1 MEPLGE
7 RLVLTDTLIK
17 PSVNHFSRGG
27 QGQLRP
33 GGQWAM
39 VVVNVNISIIIPEN
53 TNSEDDQRWNQVI
66 EFMFKDG
73 TRNLARLQVFHLIK
87 KPALLCL
94 ILILLITSTRPWA
107 ATPNTTRVALQK
119 SERRNN

>member
-17 PSVNHFSRGG
+17 PSINHFSRGG

-39 VVVNVNISIIIPEN
+39 VVVNVNISIRIPEN
-53 TNSEDDQRWNQVI
+53 TNSEDDKCWN
-66 EFMFKDG
+66 
-73 TRNLARLQVFHLIK
+73 
-87 KPALLCL
+87 
-94 ILILLITSTRPWA
+94 
-107 ATPNTTRVALQK
+107 
-119 SERRNN
+119 